1 MGGACFAAA
10 FAAFALCL
18 AEAMIRWDAMAGPV
32 RIIIRLVGYGKL
44 TFREVIDAV
53 MPDIAA
59 LLYPLWVGLG
69 AVCAFACLFAVLR
82 RTGGLFAGMAA
93 LACGAATLLSDAG
106 SALFWPRAARGSLL
120 MMTACLFA
128 VRWLLSRP
136 GRTKRPPADAGGQG
150 EKLFPPGSG
159 ERAEDERT
167 RLFAAPERQR
177 LFDKEEKRRALFPG
191 RDRGRSGGKKENGG

>member
-69 AVCAFACLFAVLR
+69 AVPAR
-82 RTGGLFAGMAA
+82 QSTGF
-93 LACGAATLLSDAG
+93 
-106 SALFWPRAARGSLL
+106 
-120 MMTACLFA
+120 
-128 VRWLLSRP
+128 VI
-136 GRTKRPPADAGGQG
+136 
-150 EKLFPPGSG
+150 
-159 ERAEDERT
+159 
-167 RLFAAPERQR
+167 
-177 LFDKEEKRRALFPG
+177 
-191 RDRGRSGGKKENGG
+191 